1 MNHTDPNV
9 LTSNILVVDDT
20 PTNLRLLISMLR
32 KVGYKVHSTRNGQQ
46 ALMAVEKEPP
56 DLILLDIMMPGM
68 DGYGVCEH
76 LKANK
81 QTRDIPVIF
90 LSALSGVF
98 DKVNA
103 FNVGGVDYIPK
114 PFQEAEVLARVK
126 THLALQNMQKQFE
139 AQSFQLQQEIR
150 KRKLAEET
158 LKSERRVGR
167 GTKPTK
173 SFFSLK

>member
-9 LTSNILVVDDT
+9 LTSNILLVDDS
-20 PTNLRLLISMLR
+20 PANLRLLMDILG
-32 KVGYKVHSTRNGQQ
+32 KVGYKVRLAHNGQL

-68 DGYGVCEH
+68 DGYEVCEH
-76 LKANK
+76 LKANE

-90 LSALSGVF
+90 LSALSGIF

-114 PFQEAEVLARVK
+114 PFQEAEVLARIK
-126 THLALQNMQKQFE
+126 THLALQNMQKQLE
-139 AQSFQLQQEIR
+139 AQNLQLQQEIKER
-150 KRKLAEET
+150 KRAEEM
-158 LKSERRVGR
+158 LKRSEN
-167 GTKPTK
+167 
-173 SFFSLK
+173 SLKQA